1 MGFGC
6 EFLKKLVK
14 VISCFAKFPSN
25 FATFRTNFNFVFR
38 ENFAKLKENFEKHK
52 TENFAKFS
60 RTHENLNFCSHPI
73 QGTTTAWWSRPLLLE

>member
-25 FATFRTNFNFVFR
+25 CATFRTNFNFVFR
-38 ENFAKLKENFEKHK
+38 ENFAKLKKILRNTKLK
-52 TENFAKFS
+52 IFAKFS
-60 RTHENLNFCSHPI
+60 RTHEN
-73 QGTTTAWWSRPLLLE
+73 